1 MFFPIFVYHETIS
14 CCVWESLRHF
24 ISFLTVHGSGE
35 EFGYGSRPNT
45 ARILVAGTMLSYQ
58 RCRNYMCSYEVG
70 LIQLSSVF
78 LSTQLFLFFL
88 LSVIILGFCVPI
100 KANVF
105 KSLIWILLDAAC

>member
-1 MFFPIFVYHETIS
+1 MFFPIFVKYHETIP

-78 LSTQLFLFFL
+78 LSTQLFLFFY
-88 LSVIILGFCVPI
+88 
-100 KANVF
+100 
-105 KSLIWILLDAAC
+105 